1 MKVVSVIIGL
11 LLGFAIGNAESRYY
25 DYLTGFDSIS
35 ANTVDGYLQLK
46 SSRKAPIFDATP
58 YNVDCESFYYKIRL
72 RATTS
77 TGSSLLADY
86 SRHRHGVVWNYVDS
100 RNYSALELCTPPI
113 PTTT

>member
-46 SSRKAPIFDATP
+46 SSRKAPIFDAT
-58 YNVDCESFYYKIRL
+58 NRKAAVGRKVAEALLEKEADGFDKMLNLIR
-72 RATTS
+72 AIS
-77 TGSSLLADY
+77 K
-86 SRHRHGVVWNYVDS
+86 
-100 RNYSALELCTPPI
+100 
-113 PTTT
+113 